1 VTKSLNILLVLCFA
15 FHLASPC
22 LYSKTSCL
30 EVFEALTVGAVRG
43 GTFPVPQIADA
54 FVRFLTS
61 PNPVQQT
68 EMVKTLINKMK
79 ETYPEKSFAHVEI
92 EKLTHDKLKD
102 LCRKNPLTD
111 KASVL
116 AMELLKVRPFR
127 DKDLIKK
134 GAALFSWLTLM
145 VVGFDSGAPVDNMDQ
160 ESPDFD
166 ELPANETMVFF
177 DVLEDSFLNSWLL
190 KPMVKERYEA
200 AIKNPK
206 IKGKVLFIPVNHSWE
221 VLSRLSRLKETG
233 ANVSRV
239 EIVSHGRPGELIGIS
254 RSGKVKVEDLLEN
267 VTGLFAPKT
276 QIRFICCNLGL
287 GENARSSL
295 KRFSRMHLNK
305 GDKVIVSRNQLKP
318 NDSWVDHIAPG
329 LTLMGGAFR
338 ALIYG
343 ESGLTWRWDSPKNQI
358 IVIQE

>member
-1 VTKSLNILLVLCFA
+1 V
-15 FHLASPC
+15 
-22 LYSKTSCL
+22 
-30 EVFEALTVGAVRG
+30 TVGAVRG

-54 FVRFLTS
+54 FVRALKS
-61 PNPVQQT
+61 PPPTQQT
-68 EMVKTLINKMK
+68 EMVKALLNKMK
-79 ETYPEKSFAHVEI
+79 ETYPEKSFDHIEI
-92 EKLTHDKLKD
+92 EKLTHQKLKD
-102 LCRKNPLTD
+102 LCDANPLTD
-111 KASVL
+111 EASVL
-116 AMELLKVRPFR
+116 AMELLKVRPLS

-145 VVGFDSGAPVDNMDQ
+145 VVGFDSSVPVSNMDQ

-177 DVLEDSFLNSWLL
+177 DLLEDSFMNSLFL
-190 KPMVKERYEA
+190 KPMVKQRYEA
-200 AIKNPK
+200 ALKNPK
-206 IKGKVLFIPVNHSWE
+206 IKGKVLFISANHRWE
-221 VLSRLSRLKETG
+221 VLTRLSRLKEIG
-233 ANVSRV
+233 AKVSRV
-239 EIVSHGRPGELIGIS
+239 EIASHGRPGELIGIS
-254 RSGKVKVEDLLEN
+254 SSGKVEDLLEN

-287 GENARSSL
+287 GENARNSL

-318 NDSWVDHIAPG
+318 NDSWIDNITPG
-329 LTLMGGAFR
+329 MTLMGGAFR